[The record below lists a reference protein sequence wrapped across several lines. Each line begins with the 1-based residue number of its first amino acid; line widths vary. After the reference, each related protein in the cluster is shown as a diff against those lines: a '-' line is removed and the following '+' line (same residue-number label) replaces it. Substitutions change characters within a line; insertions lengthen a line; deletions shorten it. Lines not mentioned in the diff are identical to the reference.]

1 MEIAFFILLNA
12 FGHLCYVGS
21 RMTTSLFALDLGA
34 SALTVGALVASFAVL
49 PMLFSV
55 SVGRFDDRVSPRRP
69 VMIGLALVSVGATL
83 PFLHP
88 SVGILYLSSP
98 LIGMSFTLL
107 HIAMNSVFGAY
118 ATPERRA

>member
-34 SALTVGALVASFAVL
+34 SAFTVGALVASFAVL
-49 PMLFSV
+49 PMLLSV
-55 SVGRFDDRVSPRRP
+55 SAGRFIDRIGPRRP
-69 VMIGLALVSVGATL
+69 VMIGLGLVAVGATL

-88 SVGILYLSSP
+88 SVGILFLSSP
-98 LIGMSFTLL
+98 LIGTSFMLT

-118 ATPERRA
+118 GT